1 MKKPRAKRKRNED
14 GIVLVAAIIVLLAIT
29 ALVAASA
36 MVAVLEKNAT
46 FNRQVGSRALYAAD
60 SGVEMSRQIVTA
72 YAQVKLDSLTALH
85 NGSGVIIANPGAVF
99 PVGGLSVT
107 NTTEPVFSALTTL
120 VFEDSTLDLQS
131 QVYNYRYTTTVT
143 GSQAFGEKAVVSEGR
158 LRVSATR
165 GSFADYLIFTNT
177 HLTPGGGE
185 IWFHTSGHFDGRVHT
200 NDKYRFA
207 YFPTFEDLTTSAA
220 DKAWYYNNGNPKQS
234 NGNRNGNR
242 DVPNFYGGF
251 QLDAPRIDLPEN
263 SFSQERAA
271 LGGNAGNTT
280 AVSNTEIRAALG
292 LPSGT
297 SAPPN
302 GVYLPNSG
310 GAVTGGIYVAGTA
323 KGITMSVSGGNQVV
337 AIKDANNLTTTVT
350 IDHSNGTTT
359 VTPPTG
365 FPYTLTGVPRGVLYT
380 KGAVSSLRG
389 PSRSGS
395 TIPPAVSRHQQL
407 SVVSTGDVVIQ
418 GDLSYENYDTGQ
430 NVLGVF
436 SSGGSVRI
444 GTSAPNDVRVDAY
457 VLASANGKVF
467 TVDSYDSGSYR
478 GEVRLRGGMVTNYYG
493 AFGTFSSNGSM
504 TGYGRDF
511 RYDRRGFI
519 PPYYPLTSRFVPD
532 QPQPQVVSWRE
543 VTE

>member
-1 MKKPRAKRKRNED
+1 MQNED

-46 FNRQVGSRALYAAD
+46 FSRQVASRALYAAD
-60 SGVEMSRQIVTA
+60 SGVEMSRQVVTE
-72 YAQVKLDSLTALH
+72 YARVKLDSLTALH
-85 NGSGVIIANPGAVF
+85 NGSGVIIANPTIVF
-99 PVGGLSVT
+99 PAGGISVT
-107 NTTEPVFSALTTL
+107 NTTEPVFSAMTTL

-131 QVYNYRYTTTVT
+131 QVYNYRYTTTVS
-143 GSQAFGEKAVVSEGR
+143 GSQAFGEKTVVSEGR

-165 GSFADYLIFTNT
+165 GSFADYLLFTDS
-177 HLTPGGGE
+177 HVMPGGGDV
-185 IWFHTSGHFDGRVHT
+185 WFHTSGHFDGRVHS
-200 NDKYRFA
+200 NDKFRFA

-220 DKAWYYNNGNPKQS
+220 STAWYYNNGNPKQS
-234 NGNRNGNR
+234 NGKRNGNR

-251 QLDAPRIDLPEN
+251 EMDAPVIDLPAN

-280 AVSNTEIRAALG
+280 TVTNSEIRDALG
-292 LPSGT
+292 LPSGST
-297 SAPPN
+297 APPN

-310 GAVTGGIYVAGTA
+310 GAVTGGIYVAGNA
-323 KGITMSVSGGNQVV
+323 KAVVMSVSGQSQVV
-337 AIKDANNLTTTVT
+337 RITDANNLVTTVT
-350 IDHSNGTTT
+350 IDHSNGTTL
-359 VTPPTG
+359 VAPPAG

-380 KGAVSSLRG
+380 KGTVSSLKG
-389 PSRSGS
+389 PNRSGG
-395 TIPPAVSRHQQL
+395 TIPPAIASDQQL
-407 SVVSTGDVVIQ
+407 SVVSTGDIVVQ
-418 GDLSYENYDTGQ
+418 GDLSYQDYENGQ
-430 NVLGVF
+430 NVLGMF

-444 GTSAPNDVRVDAY
+444 GSSAPNDVRVDAY
-457 VLASANGKVF
+457 VLASATNKVF
-467 TVDSYDSGSYR
+467 TVDNYNSGSYR
-478 GEVRLRGGMVTNYYG
+478 GTVRLRGGMVTNFYG

-511 RYDRRGFI
+511 RYDRRGYI
-519 PPYYPLTSRFVPD
+519 PPYYPLTQRFVPD